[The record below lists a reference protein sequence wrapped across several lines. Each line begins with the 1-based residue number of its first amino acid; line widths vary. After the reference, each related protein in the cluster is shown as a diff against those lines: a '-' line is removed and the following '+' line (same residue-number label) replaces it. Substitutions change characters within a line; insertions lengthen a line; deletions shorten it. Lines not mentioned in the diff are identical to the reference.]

1 MSKIDTTSST
11 SLKADVIKTSRK
23 RPLFSHSPKDHAK
36 PRSKQLSAVTNGTR
50 LLLSNDNRGAWAR
63 RCKDI
68 MQDLTSDHGGVENI
82 SAAEA
87 SIIRRSAVLSVELEL
102 LENKFAAGQATD
114 SDLDLYGRTSGNLR
128 RLFQTIGV
136 DRKAKDITPPSVADY
151 IAHINQRDADA
162 AAKQREEAATREA
175 DVVQRVDDA
184 AEEVEAS

>member
-1 MSKIDTTSST
+1 MKTATTSPPHR
-11 SLKADVIKTSRK
+11 KADAMTSPIK
-23 RPLFSHSPKDHAK
+23 RPLFSRAAKDHAK
-36 PRSKQLSAVTNGTR
+36 PRSSQKSAVTNGSR

-68 MQDLTSDHGGVENI
+68 MEDLTADRAGVENV

-136 DRKAKDITPPSVADY
+136 ERKARDITPPSVADY
-151 IAHINQRDADA
+151 IAHIHQRDADA
-162 AAKQREEAATREA
+162 AAAQAQREKEEA